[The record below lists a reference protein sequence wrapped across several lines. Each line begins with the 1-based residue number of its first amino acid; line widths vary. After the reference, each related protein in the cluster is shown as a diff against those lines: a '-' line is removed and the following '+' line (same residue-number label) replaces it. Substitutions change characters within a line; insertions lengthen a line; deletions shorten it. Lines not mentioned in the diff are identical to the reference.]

1 MNDKASLVKALEGS
15 HTVFAVTDYWATLDA
30 DTETKQGVNMAD
42 AAKEVGVQHFIW
54 STLPEIKN
62 GELLIKL
69 HLLNMAS
76 NFLSHSDQRSSLQC
90 LPFRQQGQGR

>member
-30 DTETKQGVNMAD
+30 ATETQQGINMAD

-54 STLPEIKN
+54 STLPDVNKSE
-62 GELLIKL
+62 
-69 HLLNMAS
+69 
-76 NFLSHSDQRSSLQC
+76 
-90 LPFRQQGQGR
+90 